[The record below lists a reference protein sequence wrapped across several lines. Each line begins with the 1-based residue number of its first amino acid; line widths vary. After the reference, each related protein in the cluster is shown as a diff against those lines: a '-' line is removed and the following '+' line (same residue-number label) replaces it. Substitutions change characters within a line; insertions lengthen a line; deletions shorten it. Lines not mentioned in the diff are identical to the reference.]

1 MRWRDYRLGTAI
13 SKITKDTKLWESERG
28 IVEILQNTLAIPIK
42 LEEEERGY
50 IFHGQGRLLLDTIAE
65 TEEGAIGRP
74 VEKELSEPFLML
86 GDKEETDLHM
96 AEASEE
102 DLKAMGYRE
111 RQEFLD
117 CAEDLFDR
125 FFKKGKVHGRHDF
138 KHESSLIFAFPNQNN
153 KLDILI
159 AKGSKL
165 VYASQDKVFI
175 AHRDNVVLKGQD
187 EVVCSSKGKSVIINR
202 GRSVIIKK

>member
-1 MRWRDYRLGTAI
+1 MRWRDYGLGTAI

-28 IVEILQNTLAIPIK
+28 IVEVRETALVIPIK

-50 IFHGQGRLLLDTIAE
+50 IFHGRGRLLLDTIAE

-74 VEKELSEPFLML
+74 VERELSDPFLML

-96 AEASEE
+96 TEASEE
-102 DLKAMGYRE
+102 DFKSRGYSE

-117 CAEDLFDR
+117 NAEDLFDR
-125 FFKKGKVHGRHDF
+125 FFRKGRVHGRRHF
-138 KHESSLIFAFPNQNN
+138 KHRSGLVFAFLNQND

-165 VYASQDKVFI
+165 VYASKDKVFI
-175 AHRDNVVLKGQD
+175 AHKNNVVLKGQD

>member
-1 MRWRDYRLGTAI
+1 LGTAI
-13 SKITKDTKLWESERG
+13 SKITEDTKLWASERG
-28 IVEILQNTLAIPIK
+28 IVEIRETALAIPIK

-50 IFHGQGRLLLDTIAE
+50 VFHARGRLLLDTIAE

-86 GDKEETDLHM
+86 GDKEETDLHIT
-96 AEASEE
+96 EASEE
-102 DLKAMGYRE
+102 DLKALGYTE

-125 FFKKGKVHGRHDF
+125 FFKKGRVHGRHDF
-138 KHESSLIFAFPNQNN
+138 KHQSGLIFAFQSRNN

-175 AHRDNVVLKGQD
+175 AHKDNVVLKGQD
-187 EVVCSSKGKSVIINR
+187 EVVCSSKGKSVIINK

>member
-28 IVEILQNTLAIPIK
+28 IVEVCEIALVLPIK

-74 VEKELSEPFLML
+74 VESELSDPFLML
-86 GDKEETDLHM
+86 GDKGETDLHM
-96 AEASEE
+96 TEASEE
-102 DLKAMGYRE
+102 DLKSRGYSE

-117 CAEDLFDR
+117 RAEDLFDR
-125 FFKKGKVHGRHDF
+125 FFQKSRVHGRRHF
-138 KHESSLIFAFPNQNN
+138 KHQSGLIFAFLNQND

-165 VYASQDKVFI
+165 VYASRDKVFI
-175 AHRDNVVLKGQD
+175 AHKDNVVLKGQD